1 MSKEEKEHWAARD
14 PLPACARALAA
25 AGLLDQAAQDRLKA
39 EVAAEV
45 QEAIR
50 AGQQAPEPSPDAVYQ
65 DLYVS
70 MEVPR

>member
-1 MSKEEKEHWAARD
+1 MTKEEKEHWAARD
-14 PLPACARALAA
+14 PIPACARALEA
-25 AGLLDQAAQDRLKA
+25 AGMLGPQDQERLKA
-39 EVAAEV
+39 EAAAQV

-50 AGQQAPEPSPDAVYQ
+50 AGQLAPEPSPEALYQ